1 MPLTD
6 TQLRTLKAREKTYT
20 INDMD
25 GLSIRV
31 LTSGTRT
38 WQFRYRLGGKSQRIS
53 FGIYPEVTLR
63 DARDLRDRARSLVAK
78 GECPRS
84 VRQSSAHELSDDAVT
99 FADVAERWHEL
110 RVGRLK
116 SESRQGSIS
125 QSQRYLAKE
134 ILPVIGRK
142 PIASVTRAEVLA
154 ILRKIEARGALNIA
168 EKVRT
173 WLSQIFRHAIAEGH
187 IQLNPASDLD
197 VVALPVPK
205 PRHNP
210 ALRLSEVPDFIEAL
224 DAAQSMSIITRLGI
238 KILLLTAVRTGELRQ
253 ASLEQIDLDAG
264 IWTVP
269 AAAVKQLHA
278 ATQKGH
284 VDDYL
289 VPLSRQAIEAFQE
302 LLPLTGRF
310 KYLFPNR
317 NDPNKQMSENTINMG
332 VKRLGYEGRLTG
344 HGIRGTVSTA
354 LYESGM
360 WEGAWIEAQ
369 LSHADGNKS
378 RASYNH
384 ASYVEQRRE
393 MMQWWADQIYTNL
406 LKAGEAK

>member
-1 MPLTD
+1 MVHMPLTD

-31 LTSGTRT
+31 LTSGSRT

-53 FGIYPEVTLR
+53 FGIYPDITLR
-63 DARDLRDRARSLVAK
+63 EARDLRDRARSLVAK
-78 GECPRS
+78 GACPRS
-84 VRQSSAHELSDDAVT
+84 VRESSAQVASSDSVT
-99 FADVAERWHEL
+99 FADVAERWQEL
-110 RVGRLK
+110 RIGRLK
-116 SESRQGSIS
+116 SESRQGSVS

-134 ILPVIGRK
+134 VFPAIGNK
-142 PIASVTRAEVLA
+142 SIAEVTRAETLT
-154 ILRKIEARGALNIA
+154 ILRKIEARGALNVA
-168 EKVRT
+168 VKVRT

-187 IQLNPASDLD
+187 ITLNPASDLD

-205 PRHNP
+205 PKHNP
-210 ALRLSEVPDFIEAL
+210 SLRISEVPEFIQAL
-224 DAAQSMSIITRLGI
+224 NTAQDMSIITRLGI

-253 ASLEQIDLDAG
+253 STPSQIDLDAG
-264 IWTVP
+264 IWTIP
-269 AAAVKQLHA
+269 AGAVKQLHA

-289 VPLSRQAIEAFQE
+289 VPLSRQAIEAFKE
-302 LLPLTGRF
+302 LLPLTGRYT
-310 KYLFPNR
+310 YLFPNR
-317 NDPNKQMSENTINMG
+317 NDPHKQMSENTINVG

-354 LYESGM
+354 LYESGL
-360 WEGAWIEAQ
+360 WEGSWIEAQ

-393 MMQWWADQIYTNL
+393 MMQWWADQIC
-406 LKAGEAK
+406 GD

>member
-6 TQLRTLKAREKTYT
+6 TQLRTLKAREKAYT
-20 INDMD
+20 LNDMD
-25 GLSIRV
+25 GLSILV
-31 LTSGTRT
+31 LTSGSRT
-38 WQFRYRLGGKSQRIS
+38 WQFRYRLGGKSHRIS

-84 VRQSSAHELSDDAVT
+84 VRQSSAYESVDDAVT
-99 FADVAERWHEL
+99 FSDVAERWHEL

-224 DAAQSMSIITRLGI
+224 DAAESMSIITRLGI

-253 ASLEQIDLDAG
+253 ANLGQIDLDAG
-264 IWTVP
+264 VWTIP
-269 AAAVKQLHA
+269 AEAVKQLHA

-317 NDPNKQMSENTINMG
+317 NDPSKQMSENTINMG

-384 ASYVEQRRE
+384 ASYVDQRRE
-393 MMQWWADQIYTNL
+393 MMQWWADQIYISQSRT
-406 LKAGEAK
+406 GEVS

>member
-6 TQLRTLKAREKTYT
+6 TQLRTLKAREKIYT

-25 GLSIRV
+25 GLAVRV

-38 WQFRYRLGGKSQRIS
+38 WQFRYQLDGKGHQFS
-53 FGIYPEVTLR
+53 FGIYPEITLR
-63 DARDLRDRARSLVAK
+63 EARDMRDRARSLLAR

-84 VRQSSAHELSDDAVT
+84 VRKNPQEKADDDLVK
-99 FADVAERWHEL
+99 FADVAKRWQDL

-116 SESRQGSIS
+116 SESRQGSVS
-125 QSQRYLAKE
+125 QSQRYLSNE
-134 ILPVIGRK
+134 VLPVIGVK
-142 PIASVTRAEVLA
+142 PVAEVTRAEVLA
-154 ILRKIEARGALNIA
+154 ILRRIEARGALNVA
-168 EKVRT
+168 AKVRT

-187 IQLNPASDLD
+187 ITLNPASDLD

-210 ALRLSEVPDFIEAL
+210 SLRISEVPEFIQVL
-224 DAAQSMSIITRLGI
+224 NAAQGMSIITRLGI

-253 ASLEQIDLDAG
+253 ASASQIDLDAG
-264 IWTVP
+264 IWTIP
-269 AAAVKQLHA
+269 AGAVKQLHA

-289 VPLSRQAIEAFQE
+289 VPLSRQAIEAFKE
-302 LLPLTGRF
+302 LLPLTGRYT
-310 KYLFPNR
+310 YLFPNR
-317 NDPNKQMSENTINMG
+317 NDPHKQMSENTINVG

-354 LYESGM
+354 LYESGL
-360 WEGAWIEAQ
+360 WEGSWIEAQ
-369 LSHADGNKS
+369 LSHADSNKS

-384 ASYVEQRRE
+384 ASYVEQRRG
-393 MMQWWADQIYTNL
+393 MMQWWADQIY
-406 LKAGEAK
+406 GD

>member
-1 MPLTD
+1 MALTD

-38 WQFRYRLGGKSQRIS
+38 WQFRYRLGGKSHRIS
-53 FGIYPEVTLR
+53 FGIYPEITLR
-63 DARDLRDRARSLVAK
+63 EARDLRDRARAKVAK

-84 VRQSSAHELSDDAVT
+84 VRESEGYSAAENTAS
-99 FADVAERWHEL
+99 FAEVAERWQEL
-110 RVGRLK
+110 RIGRLK
-116 SESRQGSIS
+116 SESRQGSVS
-125 QSQRYLAKE
+125 QSQRYLNSE
-134 ILPVIGRK
+134 ILPVIGGK
-142 PIASVTRAEVLA
+142 PITEVTRAEVLK
-154 ILRKIEARGALNIA
+154 ILRKIEARGALNVA

-187 IQLNPASDLD
+187 IHLNPASDLD

-264 IWTVP
+264 IWTIP
-269 AAAVKQLHA
+269 AEAVKQLNA

-354 LYESGM
+354 LYESGL
-360 WEGAWIEAQ
+360 WEGSWIEAQ

-393 MMQWWADQIYTNL
+393 MMQWWADQIYSR
-406 LKAGEAK
+406 

>member
-1 MPLTD
+1 MALTD

-38 WQFRYRLGGKSQRIS
+38 WQFRYRLGGKSHRIS
-53 FGIYPEVTLR
+53 FGIYPEITLR
-63 DARDLRDRARSLVAK
+63 EARDLRDRARAKVAK

-84 VRQSSAHELSDDAVT
+84 VRESEGYSAAENAAS
-99 FADVAERWHEL
+99 FAEVAERWQEL
-110 RVGRLK
+110 RIGRLK
-116 SESRQGSIS
+116 SESRQGSVS
-125 QSQRYLAKE
+125 QSQRYLNSE
-134 ILPVIGRK
+134 ILPVIGGK
-142 PIASVTRAEVLA
+142 PITEVTRAEVLK
-154 ILRKIEARGALNIA
+154 ILRKIEARGALNVA

-210 ALRLSEVPDFIEAL
+210 ALRLSEVPEFIAAL
-224 DAAQSMSIITRLGI
+224 EGENDMSIITKLGI
-238 KILLLTAVRTGELRQ
+238 KILFLTAVRTGELRQ
-253 ASLEQIDLDAG
+253 ATLSQLDLDAG
-264 IWTVP
+264 IWTIP
-269 AAAVKQLHA
+269 AGAVKQLHS

-289 VPLSRQAIEAFQE
+289 VPLSRQAVDAFKE
-302 LLPLTGRF
+302 LIPLTGRF
-310 KYLFPNR
+310 KYLLPNR
-317 NDPNKQMSENTINMG
+317 NDPHKQMSENTINMG
-332 VKRLGYEGRLTG
+332 VKRLGYGGRLTG

-354 LYESGM
+354 LYESGL
-360 WEGAWIEAQ
+360 WEGSWIEAQ

-393 MMQWWADQIYTNL
+393 MMQWWADQIYSR
-406 LKAGEAK
+406 

>member
-1 MPLTD
+1 MVQMPLTD
-6 TQLRTLKAREKTYT
+6 TQLRTLKAREKIYT

-25 GLSIRV
+25 GLAVRV

-38 WQFRYRLGGKSQRIS
+38 WQFRYQLDGKGHQFS
-53 FGIYPEVTLR
+53 FGVYPEITLR
-63 DARDLRDRARSLVAK
+63 EARDMRDRARVLLAR

-84 VRQSSAHELSDDAVT
+84 VRKNLPEKTDDALVK
-99 FADVAERWHEL
+99 FADVAERWQEL
-110 RVGRLK
+110 RIGRLK

-134 ILPVIGRK
+134 VLPAIGNK
-142 PIASVTRAEVLA
+142 PVVDVTRAEVLA
-154 ILRKIEARGALNIA
+154 ILRRIEARGALNVA
-168 EKVRT
+168 TKVRT

-187 IQLNPASDLD
+187 ITLNPASDLD
-197 VVALPVPK
+197 VVAKPVPK

-210 ALRLSEVPDFIEAL
+210 SLKLSEVPEFIQAL
-224 DAAQSMSIITRLGI
+224 NAAQDMSIITRLGI

-253 ASLEQIDLDAG
+253 AALSHIDLDAG
-264 IWTVP
+264 IWTIP
-269 AAAVKQLHA
+269 AGAVKQLHA

-289 VPLSRQAIEAFQE
+289 VPLSRQAIEAFKE
-302 LLPLTGRF
+302 LIPLTGKY

-317 NDPNKQMSENTINMG
+317 NDPHKQMSENTVNVG

-354 LYESGM
+354 LYESGK
-360 WEGAWIEAQ
+360 WEGSWIEAQ

-384 ASYVEQRRE
+384 ASYVEQRRG
-393 MMQWWADQIYTNL
+393 MMQWWADQIY
-406 LKAGEAK
+406 GD

>member
-1 MPLTD
+1 MALTD

-38 WQFRYRLGGKSQRIS
+38 WQFRYRLGGKSHRIS
-53 FGIYPEVTLR
+53 FGIYPEITLR
-63 DARDLRDRARSLVAK
+63 EARDLRDRARAKVAK

-84 VRQSSAHELSDDAVT
+84 VRESEGYSAAENTAS
-99 FADVAERWHEL
+99 FAEVAERWQEL
-110 RVGRLK
+110 RIGRLK
-116 SESRQGSIS
+116 SESRQGSVS
-125 QSQRYLAKE
+125 QSQRYLNSE
-134 ILPVIGRK
+134 ILPVIGGK
-142 PIASVTRAEVLA
+142 PITEVTRAEVLK
-154 ILRKIEARGALNIA
+154 ILRKIEARGALNVA

-197 VVALPVPK
+197 VVALPAPK

-269 AAAVKQLHA
+269 AEAVKQLHA

-354 LYESGM
+354 LYESGL
-360 WEGAWIEAQ
+360 WEGSWIEAQ

-393 MMQWWADQIYTNL
+393 MMQWWADQIYSR
-406 LKAGEAK
+406 

>member
-1 MPLTD
+1 M
-6 TQLRTLKAREKTYT
+6 
-20 INDMD
+20 
-25 GLSIRV
+25 
-31 LTSGTRT
+31 
-38 WQFRYRLGGKSQRIS
+38 
-53 FGIYPEVTLR
+53 
-63 DARDLRDRARSLVAK
+63 
-78 GECPRS
+78 
-84 VRQSSAHELSDDAVT
+84 
-99 FADVAERWHEL
+99 
-110 RVGRLK
+110 
-116 SESRQGSIS
+116 
-125 QSQRYLAKE
+125 
-134 ILPVIGRK
+134 
-142 PIASVTRAEVLA
+142 LA

-289 VPLSRQAIEAFQE
+289 VPLSRQANEAFQE

-354 LYESGM
+354 LYERGCGKEPGLRRNCRTRMATSRELAIITPLM
-360 WEGAWIEAQ
+360 SSREGI
-369 LSHADGNKS
+369 
-378 RASYNH
+378 
-384 ASYVEQRRE
+384 
-393 MMQWWADQIYTNL
+393 
-406 LKAGEAK
+406 

>member
-1 MPLTD
+1 MALTD

-38 WQFRYRLGGKSQRIS
+38 WQFRYRLGGKSHRIS
-53 FGIYPEVTLR
+53 FGIYPEITLR
-63 DARDLRDRARSLVAK
+63 EARDLRDRARAKVAK

-84 VRQSSAHELSDDAVT
+84 VRESEGYSAAENTAS
-99 FADVAERWHEL
+99 FAEVAERWQEL
-110 RVGRLK
+110 RIGRLK
-116 SESRQGSIS
+116 SESRQGSVS
-125 QSQRYLAKE
+125 QSQRYLNSE
-134 ILPVIGRK
+134 ILPVIGGK
-142 PIASVTRAEVLA
+142 PITEVTRAEVLK
-154 ILRKIEARGALNIA
+154 ILRKIEARGALNVA

-210 ALRLSEVPDFIEAL
+210 ALRLSEVPEFIAAL
-224 DAAQSMSIITRLGI
+224 EGENDMSIITKLGI
-238 KILLLTAVRTGELRQ
+238 KILFLTAVRTGELRQ
-253 ASLEQIDLDAG
+253 ATLSQLDLDAG
-264 IWTVP
+264 IWTIP
-269 AAAVKQLHA
+269 AGAVKQLHS

-289 VPLSRQAIEAFQE
+289 VPLSRQAVDAFKE
-302 LLPLTGRF
+302 LIPLTGRF
-310 KYLFPNR
+310 KYLLPNR
-317 NDPNKQMSENTINMG
+317 NDPHKQMSENTINMG
-332 VKRLGYEGRLTG
+332 VKRLGYGGRLTG

-354 LYESGM
+354 LYESGL
-360 WEGAWIEAQ
+360 WEGSWIEAQ

-393 MMQWWADQIYTNL
+393 MMQWWADQIYSR
-406 LKAGEAK
+406 

>member
-53 FGIYPEVTLR
+53 FGIYPEISLR
-63 DARDLRDRARSLVAK
+63 DARDLRDRARAKVAK
-78 GECPRS
+78 GECPRV
-84 VRQSSAHELSDDAVT
+84 VRENTAHSSTDDAVK
-99 FADVAERWHEL
+99 FSEVCERWQEL

-116 SESRQGSIS
+116 SESRQGSVS
-125 QSQRYLAKE
+125 QSQRYLNSE
-134 ILPVIGRK
+134 ILPVIGDK
-142 PIASVTRAEVLA
+142 PVAEVTRAEVLK
-154 ILRKIEARGALNIA
+154 ILRKIEARGALNVA

-187 IQLNPASDLD
+187 IQFNPASDLD

-210 ALRLSEVPDFIEAL
+210 ALRLSEVPEFISAL
-224 DAAQSMSIITRLGI
+224 EGENDMSIITKLGI
-238 KILLLTAVRTGELRQ
+238 KILFLTAVRTGELRQ
-253 ASLEQIDLDAG
+253 ATLSQLDLDAG
-264 IWTVP
+264 IWTIP
-269 AAAVKQLHA
+269 AEAVKQLHS

-289 VPLSRQAIEAFQE
+289 VPLSRQAIDAFKE
-302 LLPLTGRF
+302 LIPLTGRF
-310 KYLFPNR
+310 KYLLPNR
-317 NDPNKQMSENTINMG
+317 NDPHKQMSENTVNMG

-354 LYESGM
+354 LYESGL
-360 WEGAWIEAQ
+360 WEGSWIEAQ

-393 MMQWWADQIYTNL
+393 MMQWWADQIYSD
-406 LKAGEAK
+406 

>member
-1 MPLTD
+1 MALTD

-38 WQFRYRLGGKSQRIS
+38 WQFRYRLGGKSHRIS
-53 FGIYPEVTLR
+53 FGIYPEITLR
-63 DARDLRDRARSLVAK
+63 EARDLRDRARAKVAK

-84 VRQSSAHELSDDAVT
+84 VRESEGYSAAENTAS
-99 FADVAERWHEL
+99 FAEVAERWQEL
-110 RVGRLK
+110 RIGRLK
-116 SESRQGSIS
+116 SESRQGSVS
-125 QSQRYLAKE
+125 QSQRYLNSE
-134 ILPVIGRK
+134 ILPVIGGK
-142 PIASVTRAEVLA
+142 PITEVTRAEVLK
-154 ILRKIEARGALNIA
+154 ILRKIEARGALNVA

-269 AAAVKQLHA
+269 AEAVKQLHA

-354 LYESGM
+354 LYESGL
-360 WEGAWIEAQ
+360 WEGSWIEAQ

-393 MMQWWADQIYTNL
+393 MMQWWADQIYSR
-406 LKAGEAK
+406 

>member
-1 MPLTD
+1 MALTD

-31 LTSGTRT
+31 LMSGTRT
-38 WQFRYRLGGKSQRIS
+38 WQFRYRLGGKSHRIS
-53 FGIYPEVTLR
+53 FGIYPEITLR
-63 DARDLRDRARSLVAK
+63 EARDLRDRARAKVAK

-84 VRQSSAHELSDDAVT
+84 VRESEGYSAAENTAS
-99 FADVAERWHEL
+99 FAEVAERWQEL
-110 RVGRLK
+110 RIGRLK
-116 SESRQGSIS
+116 SESRQGSVS
-125 QSQRYLAKE
+125 QSQRYLNSE
-134 ILPVIGRK
+134 ILPVIGGK
-142 PIASVTRAEVLA
+142 PITEVTRAEVLK
-154 ILRKIEARGALNIA
+154 ILRKIEARGALNVA

-210 ALRLSEVPDFIEAL
+210 ALRLSEVPEFIAAL
-224 DAAQSMSIITRLGI
+224 EGENDMSIITKLGI
-238 KILLLTAVRTGELRQ
+238 RILFLTAVRTGELRQ
-253 ASLEQIDLDAG
+253 ATLSQLDLDAG
-264 IWTVP
+264 IWTIP
-269 AAAVKQLHA
+269 AGAVKQLHS

-289 VPLSRQAIEAFQE
+289 VPLSRQAIDAFKE
-302 LLPLTGRF
+302 LIPLTGRF
-310 KYLFPNR
+310 KYLLPNR
-317 NDPNKQMSENTINMG
+317 NDPHKQMSENTINMG
-332 VKRLGYEGRLTG
+332 VKRLGYGGRLTG

-354 LYESGM
+354 LYESGL
-360 WEGAWIEAQ
+360 WEGSWIEAQ

-393 MMQWWADQIYTNL
+393 MMQWWADQIYRR
-406 LKAGEAK
+406 

>member
-1 MPLTD
+1 MVQMPLTD
-6 TQLRTLKAREKTYT
+6 TQLRTLKAREKIYT
-20 INDMD
+20 VTDMD
-25 GLSIRV
+25 GLAVRV

-38 WQFRYRLGGKSQRIS
+38 WQFRYQLDGKGHQFS
-53 FGIYPEVTLR
+53 FGVYPEITLR
-63 DARDLRDRARSLVAK
+63 EARDMRDRARALLAR

-84 VRQSSAHELSDDAVT
+84 VRKNLPEKTDDALVK
-99 FADVAERWHEL
+99 FADVAERWQEL
-110 RVGRLK
+110 RIGRLK

-134 ILPVIGRK
+134 VLPAIGRK
-142 PIASVTRAEVLA
+142 PIADVTRAEVLS
-154 ILRKIEARGALNIA
+154 ILRRIEARGALNVA
-168 EKVRT
+168 TKVRT

-187 IQLNPASDLD
+187 ITLNPASDLD
-197 VVALPVPK
+197 VVAMPVPK

-210 ALRLSEVPDFIEAL
+210 SLKLSEVHEFIQAL
-224 DAAQSMSIITRLGI
+224 NAAQNMSIITRIGI

-253 ASLEQIDLDAG
+253 ASLSQIDLDAG
-264 IWTVP
+264 IWTIP
-269 AAAVKQLHA
+269 AGAVKQLHA

-289 VPLSRQAIEAFQE
+289 VPLSRQAIDAFSE
-302 LLPLTGRF
+302 LIPLTGKY

-317 NDPNKQMSENTINMG
+317 NDPHKQMSENTINVG

-354 LYESGM
+354 LYESAL
-360 WEGAWIEAQ
+360 WEGDWIEAQ

-384 ASYVEQRRE
+384 ASYVEQRRG
-393 MMQWWADQIYTNL
+393 MMQWWADQIY
-406 LKAGEAK
+406 GD